1 MELEKYGTK
10 VDDIPV
16 HISYRIIELFSAG
29 LYSSPN
35 KAFEELVS
43 NSYDAMASKVAVY
56 IPQNSLEEDEVMW
69 VCDNGHS
76 MNKSGLKD
84 LWMIGRSSKTNAEQD
99 ERPYIGQFGIGK
111 LATYILTYR
120 LIYICKTAEGFYSVE
135 MDYRNIK
142 DDTEEISL
150 DEIELT
156 EESAKELLTPYLKDG
171 SRELMPFSLF
181 GEGAEESWTFT
192 IMTSLKPKVAE
203 IKEGRLKWILST
215 ALPLNPNFTLYFNG
229 DKIDSSKTHKEP
241 LKVWTFGEED
251 KIVAK
256 NSEYTSGKDD
266 YGFYVDLPNLKGVRG
281 QLELYDDSLV
291 KGKSEL
297 WGRSNGIFLSI
308 RKRLINIDD
317 PLLGMAAMT
326 HGVFNRSRIIVE
338 ADGLNKFITST
349 RESIKDSTA
358 LSELKKYIQRKFSE
372 AREFYFNKL
381 DEEELLNR
389 ASYKIAHA
397 AGSMSRR
404 PLLIAA
410 KKFFAGDISSLILTD
425 IPEKLTVEEKNQII
439 QRLEEDLTSEEGI
452 IKDVEWIAL
461 KPEEPIAK
469 FDLLTGIARINLM
482 HPFFANF
489 VEDLKS
495 PLPFQLFALTEI
507 LTEVALVEQGVS
519 EVDIK
524 EIIYRRDNIL
534 RELTFSDKQNAPAVA
549 NLIKATLDDPDGLE
563 DSLTRSF
570 AALGFETTPI
580 GGNGKP
586 DGLASA
592 YLEHKNSEENYK
604 ITFDA
609 KSTKKDKIMAST
621 AHISGV
627 DRHREDYGADYAV
640 VVAIGFQG
648 ADNEDSA
655 VNKEAKKLKVNLI
668 TASDLINLILLAGPK
683 QLGLKQ
689 LRPLF
694 ENCHTTIETS
704 KWINDLKDV
713 EVDTG
718 PIKEVLNA
726 TYDLMKDDTE
736 RPDISSIRAKL
747 KYDYGIEDISKEKVS
762 QIIQTLE
769 ILVPNYISIEN
780 SNLVSLQ
787 NTPEIILKALNQ
799 HSNDSMIPFEFRQMY
814 LDAYNHQVE
823 S

>member
-56 IPQNSLEEDEVMW
+56 LPDNSLEEDAVMW

-84 LWMIGRSSKTNAEQD
+84 LWMIGRSSKTNAEQE

-181 GEGAEESWTFT
+181 GEGAEQSWTFT

-229 DKIDSSKTHKEP
+229 DKIDSSKTQIEP

-251 KIVAK
+251 KVVAK
-256 NSEYTSGKDD
+256 NSEYISGKDD
-266 YGFYVDLPNLKGVRG
+266 NGFYVDLPNLKGVRG
-281 QLELYDDSLV
+281 QFELYDDSLV

-372 AREFYFNKL
+372 AREYYFSKME
-381 DEEELLNR
+381 EEELKSR

-397 AGSMSRR
+397 AGSISRR
-404 PLLIAA
+404 PLLVAA
-410 KKFFAGDISSLILTD
+410 KKFFAGDIGDLVLTD
-425 IPEKLTVEEKNQII
+425 IPKDLTTEEKNDFIE
-439 QRLEEDLTSEEGI
+439 RLESDLTSEEGI
-452 IKDVEWIAL
+452 IKDVQWVTL
-461 KPEEPIAK
+461 KPEDPIAK
-469 FDLLTGIARINLM
+469 FDMISGIASINLM

-489 VEDLKS
+489 IEDLNKR
-495 PLPFQLFALTEI
+495 LPFQLFALTEI
-507 LTEVALVEQGVS
+507 LTEVSLVEQGVA
-519 EVDIK
+519 EDDIK
-524 EIIYRRDNIL
+524 QIIYRRDNIL

-549 NLIKATLDDPDGLE
+549 NLIKATLDDPNGLE
-563 DSLTRSF
+563 DSLAKSF
-570 AALGFETTPI
+570 DTLGFETTPI

-586 DGLASA
+586 DGIATA
-592 YLEHKNSEENYK
+592 YLEHRTSSENYK
-604 ITFDA
+604 VTFDA
-609 KSTKKDKIMAST
+609 KSTSKDRIMAST

-627 DRHREDYGADYAV
+627 DRHRRDYEADYAV
-640 VVAIGFQG
+640 VVAIDFQG
-648 ADNEDSA
+648 ANDPVSA
-655 VNKEAKKLKVNLI
+655 VNKEAKNSKVNLI
-668 TASDLINLILLAGPK
+668 KASDLMALILYAGPK
-683 QLGLKQ
+683 QLNLKE

-694 ENCHTTIETS
+694 ENCHTVIETS
-704 KWINDLKDV
+704 KWISELKDRT
-713 EVDTG
+713 VDRG

-736 RPDISSIRAKL
+736 RPDISSIRAQL
-747 KYDYGIEDISKEKVS
+747 KHSYDINIPKEKISK
-762 QIIQTLE
+762 IIQTLE
-769 ILVPNYISIEN
+769 ILVPNYISVE
-780 SNLVSLQ
+780 STLVSL
-787 NTPEIILKALNQ
+787 NVTPELILKAINQ
-799 HSNDSMIPFEFRQMY
+799 QSNDSSIPYEFRQMF
-814 LDAYNHQVE
+814 LEAYNFD
-823 S
+823 